1 LFKLK
6 NRQTKLASKNLKIN
20 STASVLSALD
30 KNEDD
35 NMKKLKTTCRNT
47 GFWFGA
53 SFYRGRQIVGLGRVY
68 VDMRDQDRP

>member
-1 LFKLK
+1 M
-6 NRQTKLASKNLKIN
+6 
-20 STASVLSALD
+20 LSALD